1 MIKKAKNDGKM
12 GDPKEVLNDIQ
23 KFQVELGTILRHKD
37 SKLPVVFSQVDMFS
51 LCFMWAR
58 TIAY

>member
-23 KFQVELGTILRHKD
+23 KFQVELGTILRHKE

-51 LCFMWAR
+51 VCFM
-58 TIAY
+58 